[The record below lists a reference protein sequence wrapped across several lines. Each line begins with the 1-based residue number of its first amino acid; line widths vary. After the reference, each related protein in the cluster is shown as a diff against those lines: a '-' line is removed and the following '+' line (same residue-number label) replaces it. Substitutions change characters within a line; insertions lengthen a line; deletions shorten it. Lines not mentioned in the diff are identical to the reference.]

1 MPEKTSEK
9 IVKIELREGGW
20 AWCLDGSGDS
30 FACDATFRRVFGLR
44 DQRRDDAGWPVYE
57 ETATL
62 TFAIERPDFN
72 PMITVELSYANLTYR
87 NGGYSGHTY
96 PVLTIDRPGLEQPIV
111 IDSFCPGLKDL
122 IDWTV
127 AELGWEPGLT
137 LYASLDY
144 RAVPF
149 QREADC
155 VAS

>member
-9 IVKIELREGGW
+9 VVKIELREGGW
-20 AWCLDGSGDS
+20 AWCLRESGDS
-30 FACDATFRRVFGLR
+30 FACDATFRRVFDLP

-62 TFAIERPDFN
+62 SFAIERPAFN
-72 PMITVELSYANLTYR
+72 PMTMITVELSYG
-87 NGGYSGHTY
+87 GGYGGGYTY
-96 PVLTIDRPGLEQPIV
+96 PVLTIDRPGLDRPIV
-111 IDSFCPGLKDL
+111 VDSFCPGLKDL

-127 AELGWEPGLT
+127 AEFGWEPGQA